1 MEIYNSPFIHNAHSV
16 SAPHFRGGPTQSPTE
31 TNRVSAPIRDE
42 VTLSRESQSLSQ
54 IAPVSD
60 SSSAAPRLD
69 LINRI
74 RSEIATGTYDT
85 PDKFDTALSR
95 MLGAR

>member
-1 MEIYNSPFIHNAHSV
+1 MEIYNSPLIHNAHSV
-16 SAPHFRGGPTQSPTE
+16 SAPHFRGTFTPLPTE

-42 VTLSRESQSLSQ
+42 ITLSRESQSLSD
-54 IAPVSD
+54 IASVSD

-69 LINRI
+69 LINRL
-74 RSEIATGTYDT
+74 RSEIAAGTYDT
-85 PDKFDTALSR
+85 PEKFETALSR